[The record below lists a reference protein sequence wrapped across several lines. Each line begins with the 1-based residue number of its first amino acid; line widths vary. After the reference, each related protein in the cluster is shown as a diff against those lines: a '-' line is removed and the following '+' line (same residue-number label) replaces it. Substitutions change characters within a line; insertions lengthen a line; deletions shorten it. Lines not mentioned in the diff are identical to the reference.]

1 MLQRVFLAACVI
13 FVVGVSTARAVE
25 SFIGRWAIDPASCA
39 SEGDTAS
46 TAPLYA
52 TATSVKW
59 FVASC
64 RIGKMYKIG
73 QAVHLQAHCSSE
85 GKVKS
90 TPITLDARGDRMR
103 VIWDGVKVGEM
114 RRCK

>member
-1 MLQRVFLAACVI
+1 MFRSAVLASVGMLALIGGAA
-13 FVVGVSTARAVE
+13 AVE
-25 SFIGRWAIDPASCA
+25 PFVGRWSIDPAGCA

-64 RIGKMYKIG
+64 QIGKMYKVG
-73 QAVHLQAHCSSE
+73 QAVHLQARCSSE
-85 GKVKS
+85 GKIKS

-103 VIWDGVKVGEM
+103 VIWDGVKVEEM

>member
-1 MLQRVFLAACVI
+1 MLRSVLLGGGLMLAMCNGA
-13 FVVGVSTARAVE
+13 TAVE
-25 SFIGRWAIDPASCA
+25 AFVGRWAINPAGCTN
-39 SEGDTAS
+39 EGDTAS
-46 TAPLYA
+46 TAPLIA
-52 TATSVKW
+52 TPTSVKW

-73 QAVHLQAHCSSE
+73 QAVHLQAHCSNE
-85 GKVKS
+85 GKVVS

-103 VIWDGVKVGEM
+103 VMWDGVKVEEM

>member
-1 MLQRVFLAACVI
+1 MRDVILSSVLVLAMIDSA
-13 FVVGVSTARAVE
+13 GAEE
-25 SFIGRWAIDPASCA
+25 SFIGRWSIDPAGCT

-46 TAPLYA
+46 TAPLIA
-52 TATSVKW
+52 TATSVRW

-73 QAVHLQAHCSSE
+73 QEVHLQAHCSNE
-85 GKVKS
+85 GKIVS

-103 VIWDGVKVGEM
+103 VTWDGVKVEEM

>member
-1 MLQRVFLAACVI
+1 MRDVILGSVLVLAMIDSA
-13 FVVGVSTARAVE
+13 GAKE
-25 SFIGRWAIDPASCA
+25 SFIGRWSIDPAGCT

-46 TAPLYA
+46 TAPLIA
-52 TATSVKW
+52 TATTVRW

-73 QAVHLQAHCSSE
+73 QAVHLQAHCSNE
-85 GKVKS
+85 GKIVS

-103 VIWDGVKVGEM
+103 VTWDGVKVEEM

>member
-1 MLQRVFLAACVI
+1 MWSSVLASGVLLASAMGAAQAAEP
-13 FVVGVSTARAVE
+13 FV
-25 SFIGRWAIDPASCA
+25 GRWSIDPAGCT

-64 RIGKMYKIG
+64 SIGKMYKVG
-73 QAVHLQAHCSSE
+73 QAVHLQARCSSE
-85 GKVKS
+85 GKIKS

-103 VIWDGVKVGEM
+103 VIWDGVKVEEM

>member
-1 MLQRVFLAACVI
+1 MLAVI
-13 FVVGVSTARAVE
+13 DRAVAE
-25 SFIGRWAIDPASCA
+25 EAHIGRWSIKPAGCT
-39 SEGDTAS
+39 SEGDTAE

-59 FVASC
+59 FAASC

-73 QAVHLQAHCSSE
+73 HAVHLQAHCSNE
-85 GKVKS
+85 GKVVS
-90 TPITLDARGDRMR
+90 TPITLDPRGDRMR
-103 VIWDGVKVGEM
+103 VTWDGVKVGEM

>member
-1 MLQRVFLAACVI
+1 MWRSAVLGGGLMLAMI
-13 FVVGVSTARAVE
+13 NGAVAE
-25 SFIGRWAIDPASCA
+25 EAFIGRWSINPAGCT

-73 QAVHLQAHCSSE
+73 QAVHLEARCSSE
-85 GKVKS
+85 GKLKS
-90 TPITLDARGDRMR
+90 IPITLDARGDRMR
-103 VIWDGVKVGEM
+103 VIWDGVKVEEM